1 MKNDLSTEAMRT
13 FAASEIATT
22 DGRWLRRIGIVIVLG
37 MFGGFGTW
45 AALAPM
51 SSASHAQGTIVVE
64 GYRKTVQHL
73 EGGIVK
79 SILVRD
85 GQAVKK
91 DEVLITLEDTQPRAQ
106 LEVLLGQFFSALAH
120 EARLIAQRDQR
131 DRVSYPSELR
141 VSQNEDRVQDAI
153 RVQDQTFRAR
163 KSAQDGE
170 ASLYEQQI
178 GQLRAKADGL
188 RAQKKSRELIVI
200 SFKSELDD
208 FEALLK
214 QGYAEKQKVR
224 DFERNL
230 ATSESQLGDLVSSL
244 AATELQVSETE
255 LKILQL
261 QKELQREVA
270 KDLSDVQT
278 QLLEIREK
286 MQSVQD
292 MVARTVIRAP
302 QAGTVLDLQTHTLGG
317 VVRPGA
323 KLLDLVPQGEK
334 LIVEAKVSLPDIHR
348 VHVGQIAEIRFTAF
362 KQRDTPKVDGKL
374 IALSA
379 DRLFDEGD
387 ERKPPYYLARV
398 EITPKGLEDLSRYK
412 LELVTGM
419 PAEVLINTGERTML
433 MYLIDPLRN
442 TLARS
447 FIEE

>member
-1 MKNDLSTEAMRT
+1 MKNDLSTEAMRS

-120 EARLIAQRDQR
+120 EARLIAQRDRR

-141 VSQNEDRVQDAI
+141 ASQNEDRVQDAI

-244 AATELQVSETE
+244 AATELQVSETK

-278 QLLEIREK
+278 QLLETREK